1 MRRPCSEEREWC
13 SERGLDY
20 NILREVAKL
29 AHEIRSRFLKMNVSL
44 ESLNSEVDLFDENSV
59 GEMILKTCIGG
70 AFYKNYVKASYKK
83 DEVFYRWKN
92 IRF

>member
-1 MRRPCSEEREWC
+1 
-13 SERGLDY
+13 
-20 NILREVAKL
+20 
-29 AHEIRSRFLKMNVSL
+29 MNVSL